1 MTYLIMADLYELSDK
16 EVIENGEVY
25 QLSEWLHFIG

>member
-1 MTYLIMADLYELSDK
+1 MTYFNLTDLYELLDK

-25 QLSEWLHFIG
+25 QLKEWLDFRR